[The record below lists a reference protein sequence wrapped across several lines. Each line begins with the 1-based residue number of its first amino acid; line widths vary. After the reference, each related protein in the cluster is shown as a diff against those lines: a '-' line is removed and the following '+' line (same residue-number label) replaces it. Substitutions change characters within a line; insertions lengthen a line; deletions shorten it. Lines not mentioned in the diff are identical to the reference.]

1 MRKRSRSTSKEN
13 GLTLISP
20 TEEWRDI
27 PGWEDRYQ
35 VSNLGRVRSIRTLVD
50 GTVTERILKQRPL
63 PKGHLRVALCK
74 DGVCSDY
81 RVHNLVLLAFV
92 GPRPDGCVGCHWDD
106 DPTNNHLSNLRWG
119 THTENHLDRVRN
131 GIHPGAN
138 KTECPYGH
146 PYAGE
151 NLRIAPN
158 GQRVCRSCAYGR
170 HRKHRHGDDP
180 VEMANYYFKEFINA
194 IPG

>member
-1 MRKRSRSTSKEN
+1 MVVKP
-13 GLTLISP
+13 I
-20 TEEWRDI
+20 EEWRDI

-35 VSNLGRVRSIRTLVD
+35 VSDHGRVRSTRTLTD
-50 GTVTERILKQRPL
+50 GIVTERILKQRPL
-63 PKGHLRVALCK
+63 PKGGHLRVALCK
-74 DGVCSDY
+74 GGVCKDY
-81 RVHNLVLLAFV
+81 RVHNLVLMAFV
-92 GPRPDGCVGCHWDD
+92 GPWPEGHVCCHWDD

-119 THTENHLDRVRN
+119 TISDNANDRVRN
-131 GIHPGAN
+131 GNHNFAN
-138 KTECPYGH
+138 AIACPYGH
-146 PYAGE
+146 PYAGD

-180 VEMANYYFKEFINA
+180 VETANYYFKEFINA